1 MTQTLF
7 TNATLVLDG
16 FTELQPSFN
25 VLVKDSRI
33 VSVSAKPINAP
44 EAAVIDVGGRT
55 LIPGLIDAHA
65 HITGLSLTPKN
76 IAYPAA
82 EIAIASANYLRNC
95 LMDGYTTIREAGGA
109 DHATAR
115 LLAEGHI
122 IGPRLFY
129 SGKAL
134 TQTGGGADFRTPD
147 EEIDPCGHVG
157 PFSNMSVIA
166 DGTDEV
172 RKAAREELRKG
183 ATQIKLFASGG
194 VVFPAEGHATRYE
207 FAEEELSA
215 VVEEAAARGTYVMA
229 HVYTDEGVRRCLR
242 AGVRSIE
249 HANFVNE
256 DTVAMMAECGA
267 FYVPTFISLV
277 QRVESAAET
286 HLPEAIVENLQRTIA
301 CGRQVYGWARKH
313 KVPVG
318 FGTDLWGP
326 DAQKSQLREFEM
338 RQDLDTPADILRSAT
353 VTNAELLMEKGTLGT
368 VAEGAYADLLI
379 VEGNPLAD
387 LGVLMNPQKNLKFIM
402 KDGVVYKNE
411 LAA

>member
-1 MTQTLF
+1 MPQTLF
-7 TNATLVLDG
+7 TNANLVLDG
-16 FTELQPSFN
+16 FTALQPSFS
-25 VLVKDSRI
+25 VSVKDGLI
-33 VSVSAKPINAP
+33 ASVSATPIDRGDAT
-44 EAAVIDVGGRT
+44 VVDVGGRT
-55 LIPGLIDAHA
+55 LMPGLIDAHA
-65 HITGLSLTPKN
+65 HIVGLSLTPKN

-122 IGPRLFY
+122 VGPRLFY

-194 VVFPAEGHATRYE
+194 VVFPAEDHATRYE
-207 FAEEELSA
+207 FSDAELRA
-215 VVEEAAARGTYVMA
+215 AVEEAAARDTYVMA
-229 HVYTDEGVRRCLR
+229 HVYTDEGVRRCLK

-249 HANFVNE
+249 HANFVTE
-256 DTVAMMAECGA
+256 ETVAMMAECGA

-286 HLPEAIVENLQRTIA
+286 HLPDAIVANLRRTIA
-301 CGRQVYGWARKH
+301 RGRQVYAWAKKH
-313 KVPVG
+313 KVPIG

-326 DAQKSQLREFEM
+326 EAQKSQLREFEM
-338 RQDLDTPADILRSAT
+338 RRDVDTPADILRSAT
-353 VTNAELLMEKGTLGT
+353 ATNAELLMEKGRLGAI
-368 VAEGAYADLLI
+368 AEGARADLLV
-379 VEGNPLAD
+379 VEGDPLAD
-387 LGVLMNPQKNLKFIM
+387 LGVLMDPQKHLKFIM

-411 LAA
+411 LPA